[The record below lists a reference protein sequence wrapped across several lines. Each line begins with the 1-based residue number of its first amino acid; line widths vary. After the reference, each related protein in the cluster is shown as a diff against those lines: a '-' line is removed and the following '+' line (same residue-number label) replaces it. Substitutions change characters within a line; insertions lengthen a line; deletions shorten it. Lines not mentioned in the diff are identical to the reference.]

1 MKILHQCLPTNESV
15 FVGHA
20 PPFKIIEN
28 IKILGKYEASFLT
41 FLFLFRIKAF
51 LKFSKITA
59 QDTPNIFQDRLHGVG
74 GISFQP
80 WVTSPYV

>member
-41 FLFLFRIKAF
+41 FSLPLQNQSV
-51 LKFSKITA
+51 LKIFKNNSAGHSKHIPRQTA
-59 QDTPNIFQDRLHGVG
+59 WCG
-74 GISFQP
+74 GYFISALG
-80 WVTSPYV
+80 Y